1 MRDASDQATGGAMRR
16 RLLVAIHDVTP
27 AHAEALRRIYA
38 LLERLGITRYALLVV
53 PDWHGAW
60 PLERH
65 PAFVDDLLA
74 RQAAGAE
81 IFLHGYRHDEAGFAR
96 SWGQHLRV
104 AGRTAAE
111 AEFRI
116 IPPDEA
122 ERRLDR
128 GLQLFRRLGID
139 PVGFIPPAWLHGE
152 GAMAQLR
159 ARRLDYTEGFWRIV
173 RVADGARCFA
183 PALSWSSAVP
193 WRSRLTARIAAA
205 RTGLPWV
212 QPVVRVAIHPPD
224 MLTPVLARS
233 VATTLERLRAC
244 RDVAT
249 YREVVQRASYNVQRG
264 GGGAVAR

>member
-1 MRDASDQATGGAMRR
+1 MRR

-27 AHAEALRRIYA
+27 AHAEALRQIYA

-74 RQAAGAE
+74 RQAAGVE
-81 IFLHGYRHDEAGFAR
+81 IFCHGYRHDEAGTR
-96 SWGQHLRV
+96 RTLMQHVRV

-128 GLQLFRRLGID
+128 GLELFRQLGIA
-139 PVGFIPPAWLHGE
+139 PVVHSASLATRRG
-152 GAMAQLR
+152 R
-159 ARRLDYTEGFWRIV
+159 AG
-173 RVADGARCFA
+173 
-183 PALSWSSAVP
+183 
-193 WRSRLTARIAAA
+193 AAA
-205 RTGLPWV
+205 RAGAPLHGRVLVDHARGGRGGALCTGALME
-212 QPVVRVAIHPPD
+212 QRRAVA
-224 MLTPVLARS
+224 LATHGAHRNPA
-233 VATTLERLRAC
+233 VLRAVDPAGRAGGYTSAGHSDSC
-244 RDVAT
+244 YRLVSGKDSRGFVPVPPTDDV
-249 YREVVQRASYNVQRG
+249 R
-264 GGGAVAR
+264 

>member
-1 MRDASDQATGGAMRR
+1 MRR

-60 PLERH
+60 PLEHH

-74 RQAAGAE
+74 RQAAGVE
-81 IFLHGYRHDEAGFAR
+81 IFLHGYRHDEAGTR
-96 SWGQHLRV
+96 RTLMQQLRV

-116 IPPDEA
+116 IPPAEA

-128 GLQLFRRLGID
+128 GLELFRRLGIA

-152 GAMAQLR
+152 GALAQLR
-159 ARRLDYTEGFWRIV
+159 ARGLGYTEGFWWIT
-173 RVADGARCFA
+173 RVADGAQRFA

-193 WRSRLTARIAAA
+193 WRSRLTAGIAALRHHA
-205 RTGLPWV
+205 PWI

-224 MLTPVLARS
+224 IVIPVLNES
-233 VATTLERLRAC
+233 VAQTLKRYC
-244 RDVAT
+244 GQRDV
-249 YREVVQRASYNVQRG
+249 VSYEGEMGNGKGER
-264 GGGAVAR
+264 

>member
-1 MRDASDQATGGAMRR
+1 MRR

-27 AHAEALRRIYA
+27 AHAEALRQIYA

-74 RQAAGAE
+74 RQAAGVE
-81 IFLHGYRHDEAGFAR
+81 IFCHGYRHDEAGTR
-96 SWGQHLRV
+96 RTLMQHVRV

-128 GLQLFRRLGID
+128 GLELFRQLGIA

-152 GAMAQLR
+152 GALAQLR
-159 ARRLDYTEGFWRIV
+159 ARGLRYTEGFWWIT
-173 RVADGARCFA
+173 RVADGAERFA

-193 WRSRLTARIAAA
+193 WRSRLTAHIATLRYYA
-205 RTGLPWV
+205 PWI

-224 MLTPVLARS
+224 ILIPVTASS
-233 VATTLERLRAC
+233 VARTLEGLC
-244 RDVAT
+244 RYRPQTT
-249 YREVVQRASYNVQRG
+249 YGEVVKRET
-264 GGGAVAR
+264 